1 MMVGHTCVNNEAN
14 IDFFKSFKTVV
25 FDCDGV
31 VLDSN
36 KTKTEA
42 FRVIAKRYGDAA
54 AESLVKYHTQNGG
67 ISRQKKFEILLKDIL
82 GFTNYDEQVEQLST
96 DYGSEV
102 FSGLMNCNIANG
114 LHELKLQNP
123 HQNWMIVS
131 GGSQKEIREIFLKR
145 NISEYFDSGIYGNP
159 DSKDNI
165 MKRLVESKVI
175 EFPALFIGDSR
186 YDHQISEKFGL
197 DFVFVSEWT
206 EFSEWQMYC
215 KNLSL
220 KTLNNIN
227 EFLPLR

>member
-102 FSGLMNCNIANG
+102 FSGLMNCNIAKG